1 MNPNSHWQENRLIN
15 CGIFTM
21 KYLIGVKIDIA
32 TAIILMKSQYT
43 FEWKASL
50 ILEHDIVLI
59 KQKAF
64 LLKVKQ

>member
-1 MNPNSHWQENRLIN
+1 MNPNSHWQENILIN

-50 ILEHDIVLI
+50 ILDRTWYCFN
-59 KQKAF
+59 KAKSF
-64 LLKVKQ
+64 FTKS